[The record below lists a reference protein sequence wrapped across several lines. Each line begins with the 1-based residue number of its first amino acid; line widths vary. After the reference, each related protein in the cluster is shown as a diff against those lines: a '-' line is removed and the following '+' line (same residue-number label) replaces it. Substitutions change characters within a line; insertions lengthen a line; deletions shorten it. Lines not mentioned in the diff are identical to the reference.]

1 MEFATSPTSTSTL
14 DELHPHTCH
23 YIINHMTGID
33 PSTNAPFVSG
43 TAFEYVDGDLYQPD
57 RSLKGVY
64 DLFSLFWKVAEIAP
78 SFETEVDT
86 WRGFI
91 NIEKITDADG
101 KLTGVSVHLLRNVY
115 FFERRTGEWFYDGI
129 DTIRW
134 TF

>member
-1 MEFATSPTSTSTL
+1 
-14 DELHPHTCH
+14 
-23 YIINHMTGID
+23 MTGID

-57 RSLKGVY
+57 RSLKVVY
-64 DLFSLFWKVAEIAP
+64 DLFSAFWKLAESP
-78 SFETEVDT
+78 SFETVEVAT

-101 KLTGVSVHLLRNVY
+101 KLTGVSVNLLRNVY
-115 FFERRTGEWFYDGI
+115 FFEKRTGEWFYDGI

-134 TF
+134 KIC